1 MKFNVLALGEI
12 LWDLLPSGAQPG
24 GAPANF
30 AYHAQALGAQAGVVT
45 RVGNDRLG
53 RDLQD
58 HLAAMNLPLDLVQVD
73 ETVPTGTVTVE
84 LTGDGIPHFTI
95 HEQVAWDQL
104 QPTEAACLA
113 ARSADAICFGS
124 LAQRG
129 PVSRAAIQQL
139 LRLTADR
146 CLRIFD
152 INLRQ
157 HYYSREVIEQSL
169 ELANVLKLNET
180 ELPVLE
186 SMMGLTGSAEAQLAM
201 LADRYGLEVIALT
214 RGAAGSL
221 LYQQG
226 RISECQSRPVQVKD
240 TVGAGD
246 SFTAAL
252 VMGLLQGMDLDVVHR
267 AASEVAR
274 YVCSCEGATPPLPTE
289 LRELLIR

>member
-73 ETVPTGTVTVE
+73 ETAPTGTVTVE

-104 QPTEAACLA
+104 QPIEAARLA

-129 PVSRAAIQQL
+129 PVSRVAIQQL

-252 VMGLLQGMDLDVVHR
+252 VMGLLQGVDLDVVHR

>member
-30 AYHAQALGAQAGVVT
+30 AYHAQALGARAGVVT

-252 VMGLLQGMDLDVVHR
+252 VMGLLQGVDLDVVHR

-289 LRELLIR
+289 LRELIR